1 MAENRFNQID
11 RYVSGSM
18 SVDEQDEF
26 EKRMREN
33 LGLAEGVHLHRDIL
47 VGMELQ
53 FMRELKDR
61 LILADRPERKING
74 KLVALIVGGVAVL
87 AAAGYGVYYYFLR
100 W

>member
-100 W
+100 